1 MYANQTDQALQ
12 LATQLINYHQQL
24 NTFNFADNSA
34 QGDMKMYGNILFGLY
49 TPKLTEWERLIN
61 DFSNIQQPQCLLVCN
76 VNDIYSPD
84 LKDEE
89 DWYGNITTVSPDYR
103 YKNTIE
109 DFENQGRYYI
119 MRKYTQQTMNTP
131 QAETSYDPND

>member
-1 MYANQTDQALQ
+1 MSM
-12 LATQLINYHQQL
+12 I
-24 NTFNFADNSA
+24 F
-34 QGDMKMYGNILFGLY
+34 I
-49 TPKLTEWERLIN
+49 
-61 DFSNIQQPQCLLVCN
+61 
-76 VNDIYSPD
+76 PD

-89 DWYGNITTVSPDYR
+89 DWYGNITTVSPYR

-131 QAETSYDPND
+131 QAETSNTMIPMIECLKCIILPQKLLPNGALSTAVVLCAVKNDWELQTKPH